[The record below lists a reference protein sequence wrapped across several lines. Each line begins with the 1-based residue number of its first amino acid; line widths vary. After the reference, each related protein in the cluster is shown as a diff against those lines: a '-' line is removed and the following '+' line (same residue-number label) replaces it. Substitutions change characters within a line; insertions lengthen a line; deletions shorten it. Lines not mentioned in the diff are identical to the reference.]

1 MEDKIPML
9 QNLSKKVDAIFI
21 AGNNIN
27 ALADNPE
34 LLDNFSN
41 NRARIILMNDGFGN
55 IDPKD
60 EPNYINDIKNKDN
73 NKIFDIGPISLNI
86 LYKLIKETNIVFW
99 NGTLGITEDKFYK
112 NGSESLIQ
120 MLNDSDCKVIIGGGD
135 TSGFVNNYDNNFDHI
150 STGGGASI
158 EYISNGTLI
167 GIN

>member
-1 MEDKIPML
+1 M
-9 QNLSKKVDAIFI
+9 
-21 AGNNIN
+21 
-27 ALADNPE
+27 
-34 LLDNFSN
+34 
-41 NRARIILMNDGFGN
+41 
-55 IDPKD
+55 
-60 EPNYINDIKNKDN
+60 
-73 NKIFDIGPISLNI
+73 
-86 LYKLIKETNIVFW
+86 
-99 NGTLGITEDKFYK
+99 GITEDKFYK